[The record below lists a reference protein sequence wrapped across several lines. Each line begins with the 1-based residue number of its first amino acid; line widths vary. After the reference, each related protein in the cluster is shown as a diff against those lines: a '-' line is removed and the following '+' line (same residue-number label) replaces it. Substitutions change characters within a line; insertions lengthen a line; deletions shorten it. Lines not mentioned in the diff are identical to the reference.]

1 MKHSKQSI
9 TVSDKEILKYV
20 RIGLQLDKSGHI
32 LRSHLPKPPTKQNM
46 VSFLNFEKRYIELL
60 AMEMAR

>member
-32 LRSHLPKPPTKQNM
+32 LRSHLPRPPTKYNM
-46 VSFLNFEKRYIELL
+46 VSFLNFENRYLELL
-60 AMEMAR
+60 AMEMAK